1 MLPRVPRKPDRIRRR
16 GAGGFTL
23 VELLTVVALVAVL
36 ATLTVSA
43 LAAARTRSQQVTC
56 GNNLR
61 QIALAVEIYHD
72 DTGRRPRSLTRLTT
86 RPTWIAHPRSLICPG
101 DPARRTDGSTNAAW
115 GNLANHAQEP
125 AEMSLIGTP
134 EERTWEAEL
143 RETAESVAF
152 SYLHPLA
159 WRREAWQRL
168 TSAGNQVGVA
178 VCQLHGVRVPGQAS
192 RPHTAYE
199 GRTLRAQRDGA
210 VVVRKIFRTAG
221 ASPPPAPGGTVRP
234 QPADGALTVGTDRP
248 DYPWEF
254 YTDTPPPPAAGA
266 APAGGNRQ

>member
-1 MLPRVPRKPDRIRRR
+1 MASGEPNMTQRGRRSST
-16 GAGGFTL
+16 AGFTL

-43 LAAARTRSQQVTC
+43 LSAARTRSQQVTC

-101 DPARRTDGSTNAAW
+101 DPARRSDGSTNAAW
-115 GNLANHAQEP
+115 GNLANHGQEP

-143 RETAESVAF
+143 RETTETVPF

-168 TSAGNQVGVA
+168 TSGGNQVGVA
-178 VCQLHGVRVPGQAS
+178 VCQLHGVRVPGEAA

-221 ASPPPAPGGTVRP
+221 SSPPTLSGTVRP
-234 QPADGALTVGTDRP
+234 QPTDGALTVGTDRP

-254 YTDTPPPPAAGA
+254 YTDAPPPPLAGA
-266 APAGGNRQ
+266 APAGGSRQ